1 MSELKP
7 CPFCGGEP
15 ERRKIL
21 GVHHIA
27 CKSCGSASSGDK
39 YLPGTEHTWNNR
51 PAPKL
56 PEDTERHQV
65 QMAGISSAAFGYAG
79 DCKKGDYG
87 WAVALDDVKELY
99 RKYSECREQAHPRPT
114 PKLPEGYRVEGRKL
128 YFKNE
133 LIAKYDPE
141 FLPNVGLTFHGGYE
155 NGEACMDVKHAIAL
169 SVFLQGAR

>member
-1 MSELKP
+1 MKNTEELKP

-39 YLPGTEHTWNNR
+39 YLPGTEHTWNTR
-51 PAPKL
+51 PAPERARDLYEKHGLKELTEEQKAKNLEHNTGIEPCPAPEL

-65 QMAGISSAAFGYAG
+65 QMAGISCAAFGYAG

-87 WAVALDDVKELY
+87 WSVALDDVKELY
-99 RKYSECREQAHPRPT
+99 R
-114 PKLPEGYRVEGRKL
+114 
-128 YFKNE
+128 
-133 LIAKYDPE
+133 
-141 FLPNVGLTFHGGYE
+141 
-155 NGEACMDVKHAIAL
+155 
-169 SVFLQGAR
+169 

>member
-65 QMAGISSAAFGYAG
+65 QMAGISCAAFGYAG

-87 WAVALDDVKELY
+87 WSVALDDVKELY
-99 RKYSECREQAHPRPT
+99 RKYSECREQAQSRPA
-114 PKLPEGYRVEGRKL
+114 PELPELPEGYRVDEDGDLWTDEEVMPTALAYMKDDGSL
-128 YFKNE
+128 SFNFTNYNASE
-133 LIAKYDPE
+133 SAALI
-141 FLPNVGLTFHGGYE
+141 
-155 NGEACMDVKHAIAL
+155 IW
-169 SVFLQGAR
+169 LQRRAR